1 MHLDGYRPLR
11 GGAMTDQAKATD
23 NAAGVALPVAEGGGK
38 VSSPQDDKT
47 PGGVAGAGDGA
58 KGAAPGGTGGGT
70 PVAKTPSLDLS
81 AAVPLMFDLGWTVA
95 VLYGHLRPPSTR
107 ETRLTLPTEN
117 ELPPDQRI
125 ELELIRLDCLLN
137 SLAPMLPADDGHSLP
152 SSAPLLQMKAGGPAL
167 QTALQTFHLQVLE
180 TLACCSHE
188 LSLAYQLGRSL
199 RDTANPPVSDENPP
213 ASPEPSPRTISTGLT
228 KQLGRGRIAKLQQWL
243 SVLRPHFP
251 DDTAALVSASAGRWS
266 QWTST
271 VLDDG
276 DPGKRRPTERNE
288 DLLTRAQ
295 ADLLN
300 QGDVWRQ
307 LLVGV
312 QATDDLLTPEAFV
325 AAGEAA
331 LSRTARIVRR
341 VALHYWV
348 ALLVLAIALAAILFV
363 SAKYLGGAAK
373 VWTQIAAIATSL
385 GITARGIGSGVARL
399 SPSAERPIYQA
410 EKLDAMAWSVTTLPR
425 VDLNRQGVHALRRA
439 GILQSSSLGRL

>member
-1 MHLDGYRPLR
+1 
-11 GGAMTDQAKATD
+11 MTDQSKATD
-23 NAAGVALPVAEGGGK
+23 HAAGGAQPGAEGGGK
-38 VSSPQDDKT
+38 VSSPQDDKN
-47 PGGVAGAGDGA
+47 PVGAGDGA
-58 KGAAPGGTGGGT
+58 KGGAPGGKGGGT

-95 VLYGHLRPPSTR
+95 VLYGPLRPPSKR

-117 ELPPDQRI
+117 ELRPDQRI
-125 ELELIRLDCLLN
+125 ELELTRLDCLLK

-152 SSAPLLQMKAGGPAL
+152 SSAPLLQVKAGGPAL
-167 QTALQTFHLQVLE
+167 QTALQTFGFQVLE

-199 RDTANPPVSDENPP
+199 RDTANPPIND
-213 ASPEPSPRTISTGLT
+213 EPSSQTISTGLT

-243 SVLRPHFP
+243 AVLRPYFP

-266 QWTST
+266 QWSST

-276 DPGKRRPTERNE
+276 DPGKQRPTERNE
-288 DLLTRAQ
+288 NLLTRAQ

-312 QATDDLLTPEAFV
+312 QATDDLLTPEAVV

-348 ALLVLAIALAAILFV
+348 ALLVLAIALAAILFI

-385 GITARGIGSGVARL
+385 GVTARGIGSGVARL
-399 SPSAERPIYQA
+399 STSAERPIYQA

-425 VDLNRQGVHALRRA
+425 VDLNRQGVRALRRA